1 MLFARLFFVLKIKT
15 TIVTDCIFLFAI
27 HVFMLCVGKT
37 FLFVTSDFK
46 AEFCLN
52 DYRFRKSTPASN
64 TFSILRFFKE

>member
-15 TIVTDCIFLFAI
+15 TFVT
-27 HVFMLCVGKT
+27 VFFVLDTRFFCCVLARL
-37 FLFVTSDFK
+37 FLFVTSDHK

>member
-1 MLFARLFFVLKIKT
+1 MLFARLFFLLKIKT
-15 TIVTDCIFLFAI
+15 AFVTVFLFAI
-27 HVFMLCVGKT
+27 HVFCCVLARL
-37 FLFVTSDFK
+37 FLFVTNDFK